1 MATLSPNGCHDG
13 KAVLGSDPRAIAAPG
28 GDTPQQTQ
36 ADNLSTV
43 FQQGFTKPVMNADD
57 SGTSE
62 RSIAR

>member
-1 MATLSPNGCHDG
+1 MF
-13 KAVLGSDPRAIAAPG
+13 GSKPRAIAAPG
-28 GDTPQQTQ
+28 GDAPQQTQ

-43 FQQGFTKPVMNADD
+43 GQQGFKKPVMNADD